1 MPGKIEG
8 KVVSI
13 TAAGNL
19 VTDISEEQLVG
30 VPRGDQVVI
39 RCDEHETVG
48 IHQADHNEP
57 EFTFLAFLAPSG
69 FLELAI
75 VGISA
80 SGMLGIR
87 EGESVLIKW

>member
-1 MPGKIEG
+1 VPGKLEG

-13 TAAGNL
+13 TDEGNL
-19 VTDISEEQLVG
+19 VTDISSEQLAG
-30 VPRGDQVVI
+30 VPRDDQVVI

-48 IHQADHNEP
+48 IHSADHGEP
-57 EFTFLAFLAPSG
+57 DFTFLAILGPSG
-69 FLELAI
+69 HLELSI
-75 VGISA
+75 VGVSA